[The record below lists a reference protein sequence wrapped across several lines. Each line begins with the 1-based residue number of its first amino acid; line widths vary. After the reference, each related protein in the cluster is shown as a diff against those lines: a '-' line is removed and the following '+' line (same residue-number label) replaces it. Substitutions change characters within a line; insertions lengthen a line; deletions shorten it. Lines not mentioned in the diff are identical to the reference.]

1 MFMTVES
8 AENLLLHPRW
18 QAKDLG
24 LPMPNSVHAASAC
37 LPLWDHNVRYEE
49 GDPDV
54 VGKLES
60 GYPRFCF
67 HPLIRKLCRQT
78 FGNEGV
84 GLIFPTERV
93 AQRASDFV
101 VHRGG
106 QRPQMI
112 RLEKGPATGVRT
124 GTEDFGKLKEYWQH
138 SGEILSSRSA
148 ERMLAG
154 QPVEYSQTGDRQ
166 TLRQRLAEFGG
177 CQPNDV
183 WLFPC
188 GMTAIAT
195 VWRAIEKV
203 RPGLPSVQFGFP
215 YVDTL
220 KIQQRFGAGRYH
232 FLPQGNTN
240 SISEL
245 RSILQSTSI
254 SAVYCETPTNPLLT
268 SPDLKALRSLADEFG
283 FVLVVDDTLAAIV
296 NDNVLPYADVAV
308 TSLTKFFSGYGDVL
322 AGNARL
328 NTSGRYSTSLRAA
341 ITADFEEL
349 LSDADVTVLER
360 NSRDV
365 RERMAVINHNAAVL
379 AERLQKHPAVDRVHY
394 PKPGAAGTS
403 ATGRGGLMSVVLKNP
418 SVTTPIVYDRLR
430 ICKGPNLGTNF
441 TLCCPYTIL
450 AHYTEL
456 DAVEECGVS
465 RWLLRISVGVEPVE
479 ELWQRFE
486 SALNG

>member
-1 MFMTVES
+1 MTVGS

-37 LPLWDHNVRYEE
+37 LPLWEHNVRYEE
-49 GDPDV
+49 GDPEV

-67 HPLIRKLCRQT
+67 HPLVRKLCRQT
-78 FGNEGV
+78 FGEEGV
-84 GLIFPTERV
+84 GLIFPTHRV
-93 AQRASDFV
+93 AQRAADFV

-106 QRPQMI
+106 QRPQ
-112 RLEKGPATGVRT
+112 LVPLADGQTTGVRT
-124 GTEDFGKLKEYWQH
+124 GTDDFGKLKEYWQH

-148 ERMLAG
+148 QSLLSGGTVR
-154 QPVEYSQTGDRQ
+154 YSQTAERQ
-166 TLRQRLAEFGG
+166 KLRERLAQFGG
-177 CQPNDV
+177 CSANDV

-195 VWRAIEKV
+195 VWRAVEKI

-220 KIQQRFGAGRYH
+220 KIQQRFGTGRYH

-240 SISEL
+240 SLSEL
-245 RSILQSTSI
+245 RDVLQSTPI

-296 NDNVLPYADVAV
+296 NDNVLPLADVAV

-322 AGNARL
+322 AGSARL
-328 NTSGRYSTSLRAA
+328 NDSSRYATALRTA
-341 ITADFEEL
+341 ITNDFEEL
-349 LSDADVTVLER
+349 LSDGDAEVLER

-365 RERMAVINHNAAVL
+365 QERMKIINHNAAVL
-379 AERLQKHPAVDRVHY
+379 AERFAKHPAVDRVHY
-394 PKPGAAGTS
+394 PNPGAAGTGRE
-403 ATGRGGLMSVVLKNP
+403 GRGGLMSVVLKNP
-418 SVTTPIVYDRLR
+418 SLMTPVVYDRLQV
-430 ICKGPNLGTNF
+430 CKGPNLGTNF

-456 DAVEECGVS
+456 DAVEDCGVS

>member
-1 MFMTVES
+1 MTVDS
-8 AENLLLHPRW
+8 AENLLLNPRW
-18 QAKDLG
+18 QAQDLG

-37 LPLWDHNVRYEE
+37 LPLWEHNVRYEE
-49 GDPDV
+49 GDPEV

-67 HPLIRKLCRQT
+67 HPLVRKLCRQT
-78 FGNEGV
+78 FGEEGV
-84 GLIFPTERV
+84 GLIFPTHRV
-93 AQRASDFV
+93 AQRAADFV

-106 QRPQMI
+106 QRPQLI
-112 RLEKGPATGVRT
+112 PLGNDQATGVRT
-124 GTEDFGKLKEYWQH
+124 GTDDFGKLKEYWQH

-154 QPVEYSQTGDRQ
+154 CTVTYSQTAERQ
-166 TLRQRLAEFGG
+166 KLRERLAEFGG
-177 CQPNDV
+177 CHANDV

-195 VWRAIEKV
+195 VWRAIEKI

-220 KIQQRFGAGRYH
+220 KIQQRFGAGKYH

-240 SISEL
+240 ALSDLREL
-245 RSILQSTSI
+245 LRTTPV

-268 SPDLKALRSLADEFG
+268 SPDLKALRALADEFG
-283 FVLVVDDTLAAIV
+283 FLLVVDDTLAAIV
-296 NDNVLPYADVAV
+296 NDNVLPFADVAV

-322 AGNARL
+322 AGSARL
-328 NTSGRYSTSLRAA
+328 NHSGRYATALRAA
-341 ITADFEEL
+341 LVGDFEEL
-349 LSDADVTVLER
+349 LSDADAEVLER

-365 RERMAVINHNAAVL
+365 RDRMKIINHNAAVL
-379 AERLQKHPAVDRVHY
+379 AERFAKHTAVDRVHY
-394 PKPGAAGTS
+394 PDPGAAGTGQE
-403 ATGRGGLMSVVLKNP
+403 GRGGLMSVVLKNP
-418 SVTTPIVYDRLR
+418 SVMTPIVYDRLR